1 MSLFNRRPDP
11 AQTEAVDAMFA
22 ANLSAHERAGQ
33 AADHVARS
41 SDRTRNHLER
51 LRQEIAERT
60 DQDSRARPSP
70 PTSDVRRLVNDVLTN
85 PGLRGLPHTRDR
97 S

>member
-1 MSLFNRRPDP
+1 MSLFHRKPDP
-11 AQTEAVDAMFA
+11 AQTEAVDALFA

-51 LRQEIAERT
+51 LRREIAQRT
-60 DQDSRARPSP
+60 DQESRARPSP
-70 PTSDVRRLVNDVLTN
+70 PTSDVRSLVETALARVQ
-85 PGLRGLPHTRDR
+85 PR
-97 S
+97 SSQKG